1 MPSDYNRKIERL
13 KSRRKGS
20 SSISTM
26 DSTLEINQRLY
37 LKSFQTEAWES
48 RASNKSATR
57 YSIGAMQEVDQDY
70 TRISIETS
78 ERIENQL
85 NKRLEEKNFSTVF
98 RLQGSVPL
106 NIHIK
111 GVSDVDLLAIEQ
123 QILRYAPTGLKAESY
138 EPATRDSRDVVREL
152 RKEVEIALS
161 DAFPAAHVECDNA
174 KSVKITGGSLSR
186 DVDVV
191 PSVWW
196 DTENYQESGQEHDR
210 GVAILNTKTN
220 EHIYNTPFLHIKLI
234 TERCDESLGGLRK
247 SIRLLKNI
255 RADAEEDDK
264 LIDLS
269 SFDIASMMYHCD
281 VSNLKQGFYYELA
294 ILSETQRWL
303 DFLWRNFNY
312 AKTLYVPDETRLIFD
327 KDSKRD
333 ELLKLSILVD
343 ELTKEV
349 AKEMN
354 SSMSDSAAMEQI
366 RDYLNRSIVI

>member
-1 MPSDYNRKIERL
+1 MSSNYSSKVERL

-20 SSISTM
+20 NSIPTM
-26 DSTLEINQRLY
+26 DSMLESTRRLY
-37 LKSFQTEAWES
+37 LKSLQAEAWES

-57 YSIGAMQEVDQDY
+57 YAIGAMQEVDQDY

-85 NKRLEEKNFSTVF
+85 SKRLTTKNFNTVF

-123 QILRYAPTGLKAESY
+123 QVLRYDQTGTRAGSY
-138 EPATRDSRDVVREL
+138 EPASRDTRDVVREL
-152 RKEVEIALS
+152 RQEVETALA

-196 DTENYQESGQEHDR
+196 DTETYQRSGQEHDR
-210 GVAILNTKTN
+210 GVAILNIKTN

-234 TERCDESLGGLRK
+234 KELCDESLGGLRK

-255 RADAEEDDK
+255 RADAEEDGRS
-264 LIDLS
+264 IELS
-269 SFDIASMMYHCD
+269 SFDIAAMMYHCD
-281 VSNLKQGFYYELA
+281 INNLKQGFYYELA

-303 DFLWRNFNY
+303 DFLWHNFDY
-312 AKTLYVPDETRLIFD
+312 AKTLHVPDKTRLIFD
-327 KDSKRD
+327 KDSKKD
-333 ELLKLSILVD
+333 ELLSLSILVD
-343 ELTKEV
+343 ELTREI
-349 AKEMN
+349 AKEMD
-354 SSMSDSAAMEQI
+354 SSMNESVGMDQVRI
-366 RDYLNRSIVI
+366 YLSRSTVS